1 MVNTS
6 HTPRQPPPLG
16 SQWSPLECGWYKIN
30 VDGVVFKEE
39 RSCGVGV
46 VIRNEEGC
54 LMGAMSKKLPFSLGP
69 LEAKARATEE
79 GIILAWELGLSKVVV
94 EGDVKTI
101 MVALTESAP
110 VATPSS
116 IQMVEEGAKLKL

>member
-1 MVNTS
+1 M
-6 HTPRQPPPLG
+6 
-16 SQWSPLECGWYKIN
+16 
-30 VDGVVFKEE
+30 
-39 RSCGVGV
+39 GV

-54 LMGAMSKKLPFSLGP
+54 LMGAMSKKLPFPLGP
-69 LEAKARATEE
+69 LEAEAQAIEE
-79 GIILAWELGLSKVVV
+79 GVILAWELGLSKVVV

-116 IQMVEEGAKLKL
+116 IQMVVKGAKLKLQNFMAW